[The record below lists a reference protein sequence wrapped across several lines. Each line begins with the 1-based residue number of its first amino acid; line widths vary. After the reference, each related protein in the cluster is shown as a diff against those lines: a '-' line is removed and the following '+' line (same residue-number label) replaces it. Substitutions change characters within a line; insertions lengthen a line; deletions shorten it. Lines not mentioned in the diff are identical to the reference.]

1 MLRAPLS
8 LTIAA
13 IESFLEP
20 RERPGVML
28 RPCDLVI
35 AAPTAAEGF
44 RVVLGVA
51 DASFP
56 LLSRYMYWTQQ
67 RPQQPG

>member
-1 MLRAPLS
+1 MISVAITATIKPLMLRPPLS
-8 LTIAA
+8 PTIAA

-28 RPCDLVI
+28 RPCDLVELVI

-44 RVVLGVA
+44 V
-51 DASFP
+51 
-56 LLSRYMYWTQQ
+56 W
-67 RPQQPG
+67 